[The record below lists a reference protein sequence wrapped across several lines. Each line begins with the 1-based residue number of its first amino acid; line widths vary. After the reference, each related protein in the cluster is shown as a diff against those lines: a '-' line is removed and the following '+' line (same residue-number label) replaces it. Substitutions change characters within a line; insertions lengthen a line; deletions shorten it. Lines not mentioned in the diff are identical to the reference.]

1 MAAVSTFGATPAS
14 LTTYVHRLVI
24 NSTTSP
30 NTDQTEELI
39 DLHASFLCGL
49 LSSMKID
56 PASVLDAPGT
66 QQGWLMCTR
75 YVELMAVYD
84 IQRNRTAN
92 TTEQTRSY
100 YSEAQDILRGIR
112 KRPAD
117 LGDILPTGP
126 GSPNLVDSHVTRS
139 PQVRA
144 AARDYSTLGN
154 RLAFNRR
161 GQL

>member
-14 LTTYVHRLVI
+14 CTKYVNRLTI
-24 NSTTSP
+24 DSTTSP
-30 NTDQTEELI
+30 TTTQVENII

-49 LSSMKID
+49 LTSMKID

-75 YVELMAVYD
+75 YVELMTVFD

-92 TTEQTRSY
+92 TTEQTRSFY
-100 YSEAQDILRGIR
+100 TEAQDIVRAIR

-139 PQVRA
+139 PQVRRA
-144 AARDYSTLGN
+144 AQDYTTLGN

>member
-14 LTTYVHRLVI
+14 LTKYVHRLVI
-24 NSTTSP
+24 SSTTSP
-30 NTDQTEELI
+30 NETQTEELI

-49 LSSMKID
+49 LTSMKID

-92 TTEQTRSY
+92 TTEQTRSFY
-100 YSEAQDILRGIR
+100 TEAQDIVRAIR

-117 LGDILPTGP
+117 LGDILPIGP

-139 PQVRA
+139 EQVRQA
-144 AARDYSTLGN
+144 ANHFPTLGN